1 MLTLVDIKRELHRKS
16 FYHFVK
22 DYWETVEAVEFIESD
37 LMRYLCDLFQ
47 FMIRKK
53 LPEDIKRFWM
63 NDKEYNKVVKGIKGN
78 KLEVRSNPKQ
88 HWNINMPP
96 RHAKS
101 LILNIFASVWLYAI
115 VEGEQTIKV
124 ACVSHTSKLANEMN
138 DRKQQIINSEEF
150 ISEFPDVQTLVN
162 QSDRIIGSNLA
173 EVYSVSMDKL
183 TGRGLNY
190 AILDDL
196 VTAQTA
202 AKQQEELRNAL
213 RFMQNTLPSRMNKS
227 REDTIINIAQRLG
240 PGDVSD
246 FIITELDELYQTVKL
261 QAIAEED
268 ISVVFPCTGEIWK
281 IEKGES
287 LFPER
292 FSVEDYLEI
301 KKQTGETIFETQYQ
315 QNAIASNET
324 VIKPDMIQYMNE
336 YEAEDI
342 LNFPDQ
348 IYASHDLPVSEKETA
363 DFHGAVVAYKKGSRL
378 LFVDALEKHLGF
390 IGSQAFIKNLA
401 STEDYRGI
409 IQLIE
414 NKANGAVVIQTLQSS
429 VPGVITIDPGSRSK
443 MERLKSAS
451 YWMLSKNIYFL
462 TNKLNQTSP
471 AMKMLITRLL
481 SFPFVKHDDIVD
493 AFSQLINYIYV
504 QKSFGLFEKS
514 ISDDNYI
521 ENTFKVEELQS
532 TYVAVIRE
540 GFEYGLLKV
549 GYMYSTDTFYVL
561 DERTFRADDMIA
573 IEEIKKFSKGSR
585 AVIDATKN
593 NLLYSAF
600 ISKIKIL
607 NDSDDRSLSSQIA
620 QLNMGLASRKIKISR
635 NCVELRND
643 LDRILWDDTALINGI
658 ERLKNKQRLVAC
670 LRVIVYFIKGSS
682 EFF

>member
-1 MLTLVDIKRELHRKS
+1 MTLLDIKRELHRKS
-16 FYHFVK
+16 FYHFMK
-22 DYWETVEAVEFIESD
+22 DYWETVEAVEFIDSH

-47 FMIRKK
+47 FMIRNK
-53 LPEDIKRFWM
+53 LPEDIKKFWM
-63 NDKEYNKVVKGIKGN
+63 NDTEYKKIVKKIKGN
-78 KLEVRSNPKQ
+78 KLEVRLNPKQ

-101 LILNIFASVWLYAI
+101 LILNIFASVWLYAV
-115 VEGEQTIKV
+115 VEGEQTVKV

-138 DRKQQIINSEEF
+138 DKKQQIINSEEF
-150 ISEFPDVQTLVN
+150 KAEFVNVQTLVN

-202 AKQQEELRNAL
+202 VKQQEELRNAL

-227 REDTIINIAQRLG
+227 QEDTIINIAQRLG

-246 FIITELDELYQTVKL
+246 FIMSELDEFYQTVKL
-261 QAIAEED
+261 QAIADED
-268 ISVVFPCTGEIWK
+268 VAVVYPCSGEVWEIK
-281 IEKGES
+281 KGES

-292 FSVEDYLEI
+292 FSVEDYLKI
-301 KKQTGETIFETQYQ
+301 RKQTGETIFETQYQ

-324 VIKPDMIQYMNE
+324 IIKQDMIQLMNE

-342 LNFPDQ
+342 LAYPDQ

-363 DFHGAVVAYKKGSRL
+363 DYHGAVVAYKKGSKIL
-378 LFVDALEKHLGF
+378 IVDALEKHLGF
-390 IGSQAFIKNLA
+390 IGSQAFIKNLS

-414 NKANGAVVIQTLQSS
+414 NKANGAVVIQTLQST
-429 VPGVITIDPGSRSK
+429 VPGVITVDPGSRGK
-443 MERLKSAS
+443 LERLKAAS
-451 YWMLSKNIYFL
+451 YWMLSKNVYFL
-462 TNKLNQTSP
+462 TNKLNQLSP
-471 AMKMLITRLL
+471 AMKMLITRLT

-504 QKSFGLFEKS
+504 QKSFGLFEHS
-514 ISDDNYI
+514 LTENNYI
-521 ENTFKVEELQS
+521 PSNFDISNIKNI
-532 TYVAVIRE
+532 YVGAVRD

-549 GYMYSTDTFYVL
+549 GYEYSSDSFYVL
-561 DERTFRADDMIA
+561 DEMTFRGDDMVA
-573 IEEIKKFSKGSR
+573 IEHIKSFGKGAR
-585 AVIDATKN
+585 ATIDATKDS
-593 NLLYSAF
+593 LLYDAF
-600 ISKIKIL
+600 ISRVKIL
-607 NDSDDRSLSSQIA
+607 NDTDARSLSSQIA
-620 QLNMGLASRKIKISR
+620 QLNMGFATHRIRFSRK
-635 NCVELRND
+635 CVELRND
-643 LDRILWDDTALINGI
+643 LDRVLWDDVALLNGT
-658 ERLKNKQRLVAC
+658 EKLKNKQRLVAC
-670 LRVIVYFIKGSS
+670 LRAVIYFIKGSS